1 MEIGVGLFVAI
12 GLAAL
17 FMLTMR
23 VSNLSTV
30 ESSGGYVLYAHF
42 QNIGGLKVR
51 SPVTMSG
58 VRIGRVT
65 SIEYD
70 PQSFDARVEMTIAPE
85 YDFLP
90 RDSQASI
97 YTAGLLGEQY
107 LALEPGGDIATL
119 GEGDRVQFT
128 QSALVLEEIVGRVL
142 VNLTGGE

>member
-1 MEIGVGLFVAI
+1 
-12 GLAAL
+12 
-17 FMLTMR
+17 
-23 VSNLSTV
+23 
-30 ESSGGYVLYAHF
+30 
-42 QNIGGLKVR
+42 
-51 SPVTMSG
+51 MSG